1 MAILATGD
9 IKKLG
14 GFYLNNVLQTRPTYP
29 WRNGST
35 PSGGPAA
42 GNIPTYTAGHNIEIK
57 DTPSADANK
66 IQWVEVNDNGK
77 KYYVADRNLLVS
89 VSWDDLNSQN
99 LITGKTITIDGQ
111 KYLLRVLTGGA
122 NYRSGSDAYSGGT
135 SPNEWDRWICN
146 EAGLSG
152 LKTPSSTDLD
162 SSMVESDR
170 VAANNSLWNWYY
182 VYSWTKETY
191 TGNSSSRV
199 LRGYDSARYWSYNTS
214 SSRYV
219 IFGWR
224 PVLEV
229 LNSGPLISG
238 PSENLGNKTS
248 QFDVTYSATE
258 PEGES
263 FTVVEK
269 LNGTQIGTTTATASL
284 TNRVISI
291 DSEKYAALALNITH
305 TITVEATDS
314 AGNKTVKSWTF
325 VKTNAAP
332 KATIVEPKGDLVN
345 ISIVNTITPV
355 LVHQFSDS
363 DAGDVQSAYQYVI
376 EDTNGNTVYDS
387 GKVASTQSFMTVP
400 EKKLNWATRYKFKVR
415 VWDKF
420 DVASEYTD
428 YQFFLPNRAPS
439 VSNLTPGSTDA
450 ESPAPAGVAPLFKWE
465 FSDLDLEAQGSYSL
479 QIYKTVDDSLV
490 YNTSRVYQ
498 NVQQH
503 QVPNNILQQGTGY
516 YAELTVYD
524 PNGLSAQ
531 APRVYLTTNATPT
544 APVPTLPV
552 NNYRTSARPTFS
564 AIVGSDT
571 ENDKQ
576 HFIVQIAT
584 DENFTK
590 ELLEFSSA
598 VERAGWKV
606 AGFDIPTEGVNND
619 VTGQTVSFTSQVDL
633 ETNKRYYWRIAA
645 IDATTGAIGAYSP
658 ARTIRCGNKMEF
670 ELSDVI
676 DTGNTAA
683 RRILVAMEANIATD
697 GTIPASVKVEVSN
710 NANDVNPTWED
721 ATAEY
726 NDMDYYEFTN
736 TSKTAVDYA
745 VSVRITINANDSL
758 GDIYV
763 DDLGI
768 TFD

>member
-1 MAILATGD
+1 MAILATGE

-14 GFYLNNVLQTRPTYP
+14 GFYLNNVLQARPTYP
-29 WRNGST
+29 WRNDTT
-35 PSGGPAA
+35 PSGAPAT
-42 GNIPTYTAGHNIEIK
+42 GNIPNYTSGYSIEIK
-57 DTPSADANK
+57 DTPAADANK
-66 IQWVEVNDNGK
+66 IHWVEVNDNGK
-77 KYYVADRNLLVS
+77 KYYVADRNLLVK
-89 VSWDDLNSQN
+89 VSWDDLNSQS

-122 NYRSGSDAYSGGT
+122 NYRSGTDSYSGGT

-162 SSMVESDR
+162 SSTVEADR
-170 VAANNSLWNWYY
+170 VAANNSMWNWYY
-182 VYSWTKETY
+182 VYSWAKETY
-191 TGNSSSRV
+191 TGNSSCRV
-199 LRGYDSARYWSYNTS
+199 LRGPSSARYWGYSTS
-214 SSRYV
+214 SYRYAG
-219 IFGWR
+219 IGWR

-229 LNSGPLISG
+229 LNSGPVISG
-238 PSENLGNKTS
+238 PAENLGNKTS

-258 PEGES
+258 PEGEF

-269 LNGTQIGTTTATASL
+269 LNGAQIGTTTATASL
-284 TNRVISI
+284 TNRVISV
-291 DSEKYAALALNITH
+291 DSEKYAALALNTPH
-305 TITVEATDS
+305 TITVEATD
-314 AGNKTVKSWTF
+314 AVGNKTTKTWTF
-325 VKTNAAP
+325 TKTNSAP
-332 KATIVEPKGDLVN
+332 TAKIVEPKGDLSN
-345 ISIVNTITPV
+345 IAIVNTINPV

-363 DAGDVQSAYQYVI
+363 DTSDVQSAYQYIV

-564 AIVGSDT
+564 AIVGSDA

-584 DENFTK
+584 DENFTTD
-590 ELLEFSSA
+590 LIEFSSA
-598 VERAGWKV
+598 ADRAGWKA

-619 VTGQTVSFTSQVDL
+619 MTGQTVSFTTQVDL
-633 ETNKRYYWRIAA
+633 KTNKTYFWRIAA
-645 IDATTGAIGAYSP
+645 IDATTGAVGAYSQT
-658 ARTIRCGNKMEF
+658 RTIRCGNKMEF

-683 RRILVAMEANIATD
+683 RRILVAMEASIATD
-697 GTIPASVKVEVSN
+697 GANPAAIKIAVCN
-710 NANDVNPTWED
+710 NANDVVPIWED

-726 NDMDYYEFTN
+726 NTMDYYEFKN
-736 TSKTAVDYA
+736 TEKTATNYA
-745 VSVRITINANDSL
+745 VSVRITIDANDSL
-758 GDIYV
+758 GVIYI
-763 DDLGI
+763 DDLGV

>member
-1 MAILATGD
+1 MANGD
-9 IKKLG
+9 IKQLG
-14 GFYLNNVLQTRPTYP
+14 GFYLGGTLQSRPTKP
-29 WRNGST
+29 WRPDSE
-35 PSGGPAA
+35 PVSGVGT
-42 GNIPTYTAGHNIEIK
+42 GNIPQFTAGQSIEIR
-57 DTPSADANK
+57 DTPAAAASR
-66 IQWVEVNDNGK
+66 IQWVEVNVGNK
-77 KYYVADRNLLVS
+77 KLLICDRVLLVS
-89 VSWDDLNSQN
+89 VSHDDLNSLG
-99 LITGKTITIDGQ
+99 LIKGKEITIDGG
-111 KYLLRVLTGGA
+111 KYLVRSLTGGS
-122 NYRSGSDAYSGGT
+122 NYRNTSDAYAGGT
-135 SPNEWDRWICN
+135 PSNEWDQYIVN

-152 LKTPSSTDLD
+152 LPTPAASDLDGSLNTTDL
-162 SSMVESDR
+162 
-170 VAANNSLWNWYY
+170 NSAHNKLWNWFG
-182 VYSWTKETY
+182 VRSWAQETY
-191 TGNSSSRV
+191 SSNSSHRAN
-199 LRGYDSARYWSYNTS
+199 RGYYSARYWNYDTASY
-214 SSRYV
+214 RYV
-219 IFGWR
+219 GVGFR
-224 PVLEV
+224 PVLEI
-229 LNSGPLISG
+229 LDSGPVISG
-238 PSENLGNKTS
+238 PIENLGNKTS
-248 QFDVTYSATE
+248 QFDVTYSVTE
-258 PEGES
+258 PESQS
-263 FTVVEK
+263 FTIIEK

-332 KATIVEPKGDLVN
+332 KATIVEPKGDLAN

-363 DAGDVQSAYQYVI
+363 DTSDVQSAYQYIV
-376 EDTNGNTVYDS
+376 EDTNDNIVYDS
-387 GKVASTQSFMTVP
+387 GKVASTQSFVTVP
-400 EKKLNWATRYKFKVR
+400 ENKLNWATRYKFKVR

-439 VSNLTPGSTDA
+439 VSNLTPGSTDV

-564 AIVGSDT
+564 AIVGSDA

-683 RRILVAMEANIATD
+683 RRILVAMEANIAAD

-726 NDMDYYEFTN
+726 NAMDYYEFTN
-736 TSKTAVDYA
+736 TSKTAIDYA